1 MSEVIRS
8 SLLRASDVASR
19 LGASEQR
26 VHELARLGLLPCVRM
41 GRSVR
46 FDPAVVELWI
56 QTGGKAFEGGW
67 RRDSADV

>member
-1 MSEVIRS
+1 MNGVTRN
-8 SLLRASDVASR
+8 SLLRASEVASR
-19 LGASEQR
+19 LSTSEQR

-46 FDPAVVELWI
+46 FDASVVEQWI

-67 RRDSADV
+67 RREAADV